1 MAIKVYI
8 LKKAI
13 MKSSVDE
20 YLALKAE
27 AKEKK
32 KLEKQMNPENPIEQK
47 QKKDLRAVFVST
59 SDTALQ
65 ALEIAG
71 VSYEGD
77 IDLEDIEFCKV
88 AANEKGSRITKA
100 WEKSVIKNRTEVFE
114 NMNCSY
120 EYDQNFFVRNAA
132 PAEWNEK
139 GYFNLISGKHRATF
153 FIAKGQNAVPL
164 NICEEDFQKWI
175 NIDGYI
181 SYLKLMKI

>member
-32 KLEKQMNPENPIEQK
+32 KLEKQMNPENAIEQK

-88 AANEKGSRITKA
+88 ESQQK
-100 WEKSVIKNRTEVFE
+100 
-114 NMNCSY
+114 C
-120 EYDQNFFVRNAA
+120 
-132 PAEWNEK
+132 
-139 GYFNLISGKHRATF
+139 
-153 FIAKGQNAVPL
+153 
-164 NICEEDFQKWI
+164 IC
-175 NIDGYI
+175 
-181 SYLKLMKI
+181 

>member
-32 KLEKQMNPENPIEQK
+32 KQEKQMNPENPIEQK

-71 VSYEGD
+71 VSYEFIRLAG
-77 IDLEDIEFCKV
+77 
-88 AANEKGSRITKA
+88 RY
-100 WEKSVIKNRTEVFE
+100 E
-114 NMNCSY
+114 NW
-120 EYDQNFFVRNAA
+120 F
-132 PAEWNEK
+132 
-139 GYFNLISGKHRATF
+139 
-153 FIAKGQNAVPL
+153 L
-164 NICEEDFQKWI
+164 NIFSKPGMWMQRLTTKEPDDEMI
-175 NIDGYI
+175 EVGIA
-181 SYLKLMKI
+181 SV

>member
-32 KLEKQMNPENPIEQK
+32 KLEKQMNPENLMEQK

-88 AANEKGSRITKA
+88 ESQQKCICGNLHIPKLNDE
-100 WEKSVIKNRTEVFE
+100 W
-114 NMNCSY
+114 
-120 EYDQNFFVRNAA
+120 DFF
-132 PAEWNEK
+132 
-139 GYFNLISGKHRATF
+139 FQSLTLIAR
-153 FIAKGQNAVPL
+153 
-164 NICEEDFQKWI
+164 
-175 NIDGYI
+175 
-181 SYLKLMKI
+181 